1 MSSLLDLPLLVLEEI
16 LQYAAYDE
24 LAALSRTCRFLD
36 EIITSKVTRVL
47 RLPVEDIDRTVA
59 RKDLVKPVMRLEV
72 VTNIDPENI
81 SKNNDLLHVLEKQLQ
96 AFNLRKLGDLSL
108 LINCD
113 SEQLWHNSYG

>member
-36 EIITSKVTRVL
+36 EIISNKVTRVL

-59 RKDLVKPVMRLEV
+59 RKDLVKPVLRLEV
-72 VTNIDPENI
+72 VTNFSCLDIM
-81 SKNNDLLHVLEKQLQ
+81 LEMTGWRERQRRRR
-96 AFNLRKLGDLSL
+96 AR
-108 LINCD
+108 
-113 SEQLWHNSYG
+113 

>member
-36 EIITSKVTRVL
+36 EIISNKVTRVL
-47 RLPVEDIDRTVA
+47 RLPVED

>member
-36 EIITSKVTRVL
+36 EIISNKVTRVL

-81 SKNNDLLHVLEKQLQ
+81 SKNNDLLHVVEKQLQ

>member
-36 EIITSKVTRVL
+36 EIINNKVTRVL

>member
-36 EIITSKVTRVL
+36 EIISNKVTRVL

>member
-36 EIITSKVTRVL
+36 EIISNKVTQVL

>member
-36 EIITSKVTRVL
+36 EIINNKVTRVL

-59 RKDLVKPVMRLEV
+59 RKDLVKPVLRLEV

>member
-1 MSSLLDLPLLVLEEI
+1 MCSLLDLPLLVLEEI
-16 LQYAAYDE
+16 LQYSAYDE

-36 EIITSKVTRVL
+36 EIISNKVTRVL

>member
-36 EIITSKVTRVL
+36 EIISNKVTRVL

-81 SKNNDLLHVLEKQLQ
+81 SKNNDLLYVLEKQLQ

>member
-36 EIITSKVTRVL
+36 EIISNKVTRVL

-59 RKDLVKPVMRLEV
+59 RKDLVKPVLRLEV

>member
-36 EIITSKVTRVL
+36 EIVSNKVTRVL